1 MDGPGCPEG
10 SAFLQLVHSRN
21 HSGRQR
27 ETDSFLC
34 KTDFFDATI
43 NEADLLN
50 LGSWKEDLGAWALVP
65 CKAKN
70 KSYFVIYILQFMG

>member
-1 MDGPGCPEG
+1 MFLAVRKVLHFCSWFIPEIIPED
-10 SAFLQLVHSRN
+10 
-21 HSGRQR
+21 R
-27 ETDSFLC
+27 ESFLC
-34 KTDFFDATI
+34 ETDFFDATI

-70 KSYFVIYILQFMG
+70 KS

>member
-1 MDGPGCPEG
+1 MVLAVQKVQHSCSWFIPEIILEDRERLIA
-10 SAFLQLVHSRN
+10 SFA
-21 HSGRQR
+21 RQI
-27 ETDSFLC
+27 
-34 KTDFFDATI
+34 FFDATI